1 MTSLRLFCSVRI
13 DYHKHKNIILIILI
27 IFACLSACR
36 CLVDA
41 IITGSDSKFMARTAE
56 NKLQFQLEAFRFQGA
71 ESGLVSISKTEYK
84 YFLLYIKCS
93 KISLHLIILQTLYYS
108 NSST

>member
-1 MTSLRLFCSVRI
+1 MRI
-13 DYHKHKNIILIILI
+13 DYHKTQKHDPNYPN
-27 IFACLSACR
+27 LSACR

-71 ESGLVSISKTEYK
+71 ESGLVSISKTESI
-84 YFLLYIKCS
+84 FPVIHQMQQNYI
-93 KISLHLIILQTLYYS
+93 
-108 NSST
+108 